1 MARPTVT
8 DGSTRRTGV
17 SDGKLRRAPLS
28 LPWIFRARPRFN
40 RFRSPAALIAVCL
53 VAAGCSCAAIP
64 PPKISYLTQ
73 GSYAYAAGTNQKIK
87 VVQPGTANGRTVL
100 SVVGGGYHGLNLDIT
115 PMLASELDISWRV
128 LQLSYEPGTVNSV
141 ESQVDDALE
150 FVAKN
155 AQQ

>member
-1 MARPTVT
+1 M
-8 DGSTRRTGV
+8 
-17 SDGKLRRAPLS
+17 
-28 LPWIFRARPRFN
+28 
-40 RFRSPAALIAVCL
+40 
-53 VAAGCSCAAIP
+53 
-64 PPKISYLTQ
+64 
-73 GSYAYAAGTNQKIK
+73 
-87 VVQPGTANGRTVL
+87 QPGTANGRTVL